1 MESQVQ
7 ELLNEER
14 KVNSQVKQALQTKR
28 EKLATITQHTE
39 RAVANERRELQDEL
53 NQKIEQVS
61 IGRPV
66 SFRCHGDW
74 LLQVV
79 ASHGL
84 FLISGPSVIN
94 YAIVLF

>member
-28 EKLATITQHTE
+28 EKLATITQHTD

-61 IGRPV
+61 REAGQLSLPQRLI
-66 SFRCHGDW
+66 
-74 LLQVV
+74 
-79 ASHGL
+79 ASHCRVT
-84 FLISGPSVIN
+84 FPISQIWPIGD
-94 YAIVLF
+94 